1 MQHLSM
7 AAFERVWQESPVAVL
22 VTGGTEHRLIYQ
34 NQCCIELLGQ
44 LSLGTPIQRLLPQ
57 VTSIGLDRL
66 NSVLCTGETV
76 RTEAHWLPFTDVKGR
91 PLAMRYVMAPLG
103 DPPWAVVTMGAD
115 VTAHVHAL
123 RDLERAAFLADL
135 TERMITA
142 QDPAAALKQL
152 TDALAR
158 DLVDVAAVY
167 IAPED
172 DADPDAPP
180 LPPDVLSLSPRIA
193 ALGGPPLPNTGSD
206 SNAEQWRTVLR
217 QGKPLLIPLSRESL
231 SGVTHDAGTIAWMTA
246 AGLTHLI
253 AVPLVV
259 AGTLSAVL
267 VTGCRADEAQLTED
281 DLSFWVNIA
290 SRASTGINA
299 LRSLRQQQTIAAQLQ
314 HALLPRRPPPID
326 GLDVAGLYIAGSP
339 NVQVGGDWWHVLD
352 LGGGH
357 IAAGIGDVSGRGL
370 AAASVMGQ
378 LSAAMRAGGLAQLEP
393 RALLKL
399 LDTLLGD
406 IVAGADNDAMS
417 PQFATACYVRL
428 DLGRQS
434 LVAANAGHLPPLVR
448 QRDGRVKRLDTLPG
462 APLGLG
468 VGDYPE
474 ARYRLAVGDTLVLYT
489 DGLVESRTEHLDAG
503 LQRLSGLLA
512 RAPAACASAI
522 ADYLISGMNR
532 RHGQGPDD
540 IALLVMRSTQHP
552 TR

>member
-1 MQHLSM
+1 VQHLSM

-22 VTGGTEHRLIYQ
+22 VTGGTEHQLIYQ

-44 LSLGTPIQRLLPQ
+44 LPLGAPIQGLLPQ
-57 VTSIGLDRL
+57 MTSVGWDRL

-76 RTEAHWLPFTDVKGR
+76 RTDAHWLPFTDVQGR
-91 PLAMRYVMAPLG
+91 PIAMRYVMAPLG

-115 VTAHVHAL
+115 VTAHVNAL
-123 RDLERAAFLADL
+123 RDLERAAFLADVA
-135 TERMITA
+135 ERMITA
-142 QDPAAALKQL
+142 HDPAAALREL
-152 TDALAR
+152 TDALVR
-158 DLVDVAAVY
+158 DLTDLAAVY
-167 IAPED
+167 IFPGD
-172 DADPDAPP
+172 NADPDAPP

-193 ALGGPPLPNTGSD
+193 ELGGPPLPNRGSD

-217 QGKPLLIPLSRESL
+217 EGKPLLIPLSPESL
-231 SGVTHDAGTIAWMTA
+231 SGVTHDAGIIAWVTA

-267 VTGCRADEAQLTED
+267 VTGSRADDVQLTED
-281 DLSFWVNIA
+281 DLSFWVNVA
-290 SRASTGINA
+290 ARAATGITA

-357 IAAGIGDVSGRGL
+357 VAAGIGDVSGRGL

-378 LSAAMRAGGLAQLEP
+378 VSAAMRAGGLARLEP
-393 RALLKL
+393 PALLKL

-406 IVAGADNDAMS
+406 IVAEADNDAMS
-417 PQFATACYVRL
+417 PQFATACYVLL
-428 DLGRQS
+428 DLGSKS
-434 LVAANAGHLPPLVR
+434 LVVANAGHLPLLVR
-448 QRDGRVKRLDTLPG
+448 QRDGRVRRLDTPPG

-468 VGDYPE
+468 VGDYPL
-474 ARYRLAVGDTLVLYT
+474 ARYRFAVGDTLVLYT

-503 LQRLSGLLA
+503 LQRLSALLA
-512 RAPAACASAI
+512 QAPAASASAI

-532 RHGQGPDD
+532 RHGHGPDD
-540 IALLVMRSTQHP
+540 IALLVLRRAQHP
-552 TR
+552 TS

>member
-1 MQHLSM
+1 MGS
-7 AAFERVWQESPVAVL
+7 FERVWQDSPVAVL

-44 LSLGTPIQRLLPQ
+44 LPLGAPIQRLLPQ
-57 VTSIGLDRL
+57 VTSVGWDRL

-76 RTEAHWLPFTDVKGR
+76 RTDAHWLPFTDVDGR
-91 PLAMRYVMAPLG
+91 PIAMRYVMAPLG

-115 VTAHVHAL
+115 VTAHVNAL

-217 QGKPLLIPLSRESL
+217 QGKPLLIPLSSESL

-267 VTGCRADEAQLTED
+267 VTGCRAGEAQLTED

-299 LRSLRQQQTIAAQLQ
+299 LRSLRQQQAIAAQLQ

-393 RALLKL
+393 RALLEL

-406 IVAGADNDAMS
+406 IVAGADNNAMS

-434 LVAANAGHLPPLVR
+434 MVAANAGHLPPLVR
-448 QRDGRVKRLDTLPG
+448 QRDGRVKRLDTPPG

-468 VGDYPE
+468 VGDYAE
-474 ARYRLAVGDTLVLYT
+474 VRYRLAVGDTLVLYT

-512 RAPAACASAI
+512 RAPAASASAI

-532 RHGQGPDD
+532 RHGHGPDD
-540 IALLVMRSTQHP
+540 IALLVMRSTQYP

>member
-7 AAFERVWQESPVAVL
+7 AAFERVWQESPIAVL

-44 LSLGTPIQRLLPQ
+44 LPLGTPIQRLLPQ

-66 NSVLCTGETV
+66 NSVSCTGETV
-76 RTEAHWLPFTDVKGR
+76 RTDAHWLPFTDVKGR
-91 PLAMRYVMAPLG
+91 PIAMRYVMAPLG

-217 QGKPLLIPLSRESL
+217 QGKPLLIPLSSESL

-267 VTGCRADEAQLTED
+267 VTGCRAGEAQLTED

-299 LRSLRQQQTIAAQLQ
+299 LRSLRQQQAIAAQLQ
-314 HALLPRRPPPID
+314 HALLPRRPRPID

-512 RAPAACASAI
+512 RAPAASASAI

-532 RHGQGPDD
+532 RHGHGPDD